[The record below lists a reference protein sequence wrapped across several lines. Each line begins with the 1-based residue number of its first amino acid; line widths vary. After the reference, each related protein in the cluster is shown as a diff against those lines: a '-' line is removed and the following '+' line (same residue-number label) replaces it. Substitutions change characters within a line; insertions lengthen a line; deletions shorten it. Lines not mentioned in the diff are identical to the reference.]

1 MQYIFEMSIN
11 TCYYFGMIE
20 KDIKEQYNGFHGTYS
35 NNLAEQNELSNRL
48 FHEAIDFSLDGK
60 KLLDIGC
67 GDGSDLALLASRGAQ
82 VFGIDPSNEFLK
94 KAQVNNP
101 TGVFI
106 KGVGEAIPC
115 ENTMFDVVVSKWA
128 MQTSPNVP
136 AILNEMARVTKPG
149 GLLVFLSKHPWM
161 QWLEK
166 IRDYG
171 HGADYYKQMIVTSN
185 IYDGEIVLK
194 EPSHTIGEYF
204 NSNFFKN
211 FEIVDYT
218 EGTDFPASEQI
229 NNDIYP
235 TFFIVKAKR
244 K

>member
-48 FHEAIDFSLDGK
+48 FHEAIDFSLEGK

-128 MQTSPNVP
+128 MQTSTNVP

-149 GLLVFLSKHPWM
+149 GVLVFLSKHPWM

-204 NSNFFKN
+204 NSDFFKN
-211 FEIVDYT
+211 FEILDYK

-229 NNDIYP
+229 HNDIYP

>member
-1 MQYIFEMSIN
+1 MTNIN
-11 TCYYFGMIE
+11 
-20 KDIKEQYNGFHGTYS
+20 IKEQYDNFHVAYS
-35 NNLAEQNELSNRL
+35 NNLAIQDDLSNHY
-48 FHEAIDFSLDGK
+48 FHEAIDFKLEGK

-67 GDGSDLALLASRGAQ
+67 GDGSDLAILASRGAQ

-106 KGVGEAIPC
+106 KGVGESIPC
-115 ENTMFDVVVSKWA
+115 ESAMFDFVVSKWA
-128 MQTSPNVP
+128 MQTSINIPG
-136 AILNEMARVTKPG
+136 ILNEMARVIKPG
-149 GLLVFLSKHPWM
+149 GIIVFLSKHPWI

-166 IRDYG
+166 VRDYG

-185 IYDGEIVLK
+185 IYDGKIVLK

-204 NSNFFKN
+204 NSEFFKN
-211 FEIVDYT
+211 FEVIDYK
-218 EGTDFPASEQI
+218 EGTSFPASEQI